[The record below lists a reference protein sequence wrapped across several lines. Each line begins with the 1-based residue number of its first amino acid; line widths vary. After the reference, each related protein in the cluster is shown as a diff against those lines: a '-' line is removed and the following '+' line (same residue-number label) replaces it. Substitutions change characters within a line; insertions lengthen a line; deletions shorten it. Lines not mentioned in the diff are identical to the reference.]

1 MLFPEHKIVGKVV
14 SFVYENNDGTRQ
26 ERRGTIVEAGV
37 NNKTGI
43 PFLKLEVA
51 DNQFRTF
58 TSARIVGKIT
68 ILHDAYVSTNAIVKE
83 LERLTNAK

>member
-1 MLFPEHKIVGKVV
+1 MLVQHENIGKNAR
-14 SFVYENNDGTRQ
+14 FVYENQDGTRQ
-26 ERRGTIVEAGV
+26 ERMGKIVEIGT

-58 TSARIVGKIT
+58 TSARIVGKVV
-68 ILHDAYVSTNAIVKE
+68 LQ
-83 LERLTNAK
+83 